1 MRLENAAPRNLVVIV
16 VGGIGRRCLVDTG
29 AACSIL
35 GSRLFHSISHL
46 GIIKRHD
53 KNPQNFGLFSAD
65 TSPVKVIAIV
75 DLQIEIQGVK
85 FELTCR
91 VVKNLAF
98 DLVLGLDFLRE
109 AQATIDIQSDTLE
122 LRKYNLTVPLVA
134 YQAIKS
140 DTRSSKPLCA
150 RQQIRTHAVIAPIV
164 MGEKWE
170 PEPPPKIEQLSSV
183 DDMRKEL

>member
-1 MRLENAAPRNLVVIV
+1 M
-16 VGGIGRRCLVDTG
+16 
-29 AACSIL
+29 
-35 GSRLFHSISHL
+35 
-46 GIIKRHD
+46 
-53 KNPQNFGLFSAD
+53 
-65 TSPVKVIAIV
+65 KVIAIV

-150 RQQIRTHAVIAPIV
+150 RQQIQTHAVIAPIM

-170 PEPPPKIEQLSSV
+170 PEPPLKTEQLPSV
-183 DDMRKEL
+183 DDYEKRVRRNGS